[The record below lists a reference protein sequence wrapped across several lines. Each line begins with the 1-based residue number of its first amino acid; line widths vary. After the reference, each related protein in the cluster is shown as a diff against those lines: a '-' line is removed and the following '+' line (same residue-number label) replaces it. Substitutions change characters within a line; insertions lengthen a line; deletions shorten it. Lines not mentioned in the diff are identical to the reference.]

1 MSRRDRFF
9 YFILSYKIFSF
20 FFGGLFYRLSD
31 INKAIYLTIDIILLA
46 VIVLVF
52 QKTISRNAL
61 LWLSVIMLIFFLNF
75 ILADNATFK
84 GLVTMLLLYTSTY
97 LFILIFKF
105 LPLKKFFKAFYIVG
119 GINIFLGMIEL
130 MSQGKFNIFIN
141 YYTLAQK
148 IEAINKS
155 GTDLAVFRGGFEH
168 PLVTAIMLS
177 VTLPFYFRI
186 KNIMVR
192 YSCILLQMYL
202 IFGTEK
208 RTGMFCSILLI
219 VIYCMMQ
226 LLYID
231 RNKGR
236 FRTSLYF
243 LVAASILFLISNY
256 VTISNQTLIEIFF
269 TKFDALD
276 STDSFSKVHRL
287 TSISKSL
294 DIIFNQ
300 NILRI
305 VFGNGFTFLPMYMAS
320 RGINI
325 TTLNFLVID
334 NSYISL
340 LADFG
345 LLGLGALI
353 FYVILSSANLVK
365 MVKRATSVK
374 ESKEIIL
381 IVLCSF
387 WGMLAMAF
395 LFDILNWYQGIWLI
409 SIEIAMIETIR
420 RNRNEFKN

>member
-1 MSRRDRFF
+1 MSLRDRFF
-9 YFILSYKIFSF
+9 YFILYYKIFSF

-61 LWLSVIMLIFFLNF
+61 LWLSVIMLIFIFNF

-105 LPLKKFFKAFYIVG
+105 IPLKKFFKAFYIVG
-119 GINIFLGMIEL
+119 GINIFLGIIEL
-130 MSQGKFNIFIN
+130 ISQGKFNIFIN

-155 GTDLAVFRGGFEH
+155 GTDLAVFRGGFEN

-192 YSCILLQMYL
+192 YSFILLQLYL

-219 VIYCMMQ
+219 VIYYMMQ

-231 RNKGR
+231 RNKRR
-236 FRTSLYF
+236 FRTGLYF
-243 LVAASILFLISNY
+243 LVTASILFLISNY

-269 TKFDALD
+269 TRFDALNT
-276 STDSFSKVHRL
+276 TDSFSKMHRL

-305 VFGNGFTFLPMYMAS
+305 IFGNGFAFLPMYMAS

-365 MVKRATSVK
+365 MVKRTTSVK

-387 WGMLAMAF
+387 WGMLATAF